1 MHTFGGLT
9 PRKNDST
16 WRKTMRQKYTLEVAL
31 LDSQQVSLARKTHT
45 HTRLIHNWA
54 HVYCRRHRHSR
65 QDFAIWMD
73 GWRKAKERSRQT
85 MICLQP

>member
-1 MHTFGGLT
+1 MHTFRGLT

-16 WRKTMRQKYTLEVAL
+16 WRKTMRQKYTHEVAL

-65 QDFAIWMD
+65 QDVAIWMV
-73 GWRKAKERSRQT
+73 GGKRKSSRQA

>member
-1 MHTFGGLT
+1 MHTFRGLT

-65 QDFAIWMD
+65 QDFAIGWMD
-73 GWRKAKERSRQT
+73 GGKRKSVRGRR
-85 MICLQP
+85 